1 MGNQGI
7 NRLVNEGFQVKSI
20 GSLAD
25 VKKIH
30 GEDKY
35 NEMQEYIIK
44 LDIHIL
50 RTDLN
55 TWR

>member
-1 MGNQGI
+1 MND
-7 NRLVNEGFQVKSI
+7 GFQVKSVI

-35 NEMQEYIIK
+35 NEMLGILNANQI
-44 LDIHIL
+44 DIHFLKELI
-50 RTDLN
+50 
-55 TWR
+55 